1 MQHQKSAYATHKA
14 ATFTIFAPKINH
26 LLLWLYSPTSMICS
40 RSARLNP
47 TASSSRKAGTRPPS
61 IALFVRLPT
70 ILRTLVE
77 ALATIEIDEE
87 RSFFLIDLPCRADMV
102 ENMAIDKIIRYN
114 DSYGAVDFTKD
125 LTKDFTKD
133 FIKENEAELTERQKE
148 ILILLADDST
158 LTSQKISQ
166 KISQKKPVSSRTIKT
181 DLFDLQKKVS
191 LVVKVVVKTVTGNC
205 FSCQWNDSLVL
216 SNPFFP

>member
-1 MQHQKSAYATHKA
+1 MRHKISLAIHKA

-40 RSARLNP
+40 RSAKLNP
-47 TASSSRKAGTRPPS
+47 TASSSRKAGTRLPS
-61 IALFVRLPT
+61 IALSVRLPT

-77 ALATIEIDEE
+77 ALATIETDEE

-114 DSYGAVDFTKD
+114 DSYGAVDFNKD
-125 LTKDFTKD
+125 FTKDFTKD

-148 ILILLADDST
+148 ILLILAEDNT
-158 LTSQKISQ
+158 LSSPKISL
-166 KISQKKPVSSRTIKT
+166 KISLKKSVTSRTVKT
-181 DLFDLQKKVS
+181 DLSNLQKKGII
-191 LVVKVVVKTVTGNC
+191 LHKGGRKNGYWQLL
-205 FSCQWNDSLVL
+205 FL
-216 SNPFFP
+216 PME

>member
-1 MQHQKSAYATHKA
+1 MPHHYLCYLCTEIVR
-14 ATFTIFAPKINH
+14 FNEVKINH
-26 LLLWLYSPTSMICS
+26 LQLWPYSPTSMICS

-47 TASSSRKAGTRPPS
+47 TASSSRKAGARPPS
-61 IALFVRLPT
+61 TALSVRLPT

-77 ALATIEIDEE
+77 ALATIETDEE

-125 LTKDFTKD
+125 FTKD
-133 FIKENEAELTERQKE
+133 FIKENESELTERQKE
-148 ILILLADDST
+148 ILILLADDRT

-181 DLFDLQKKVS
+181 DLFDLQKKGIIS
-191 LVVKVVVKTVTGNC
+191 REGGRKNGYWQLL
-205 FSCQWNDSLVL
+205 FL
-216 SNPFFP
+216 PME

>member
-1 MQHQKSAYATHKA
+1 M
-14 ATFTIFAPKINH
+14 
-26 LLLWLYSPTSMICS
+26 
-40 RSARLNP
+40 
-47 TASSSRKAGTRPPS
+47 
-61 IALFVRLPT
+61 
-70 ILRTLVE
+70 E
-77 ALATIEIDEE
+77 ALATIETDEE

-125 LTKDFTKD
+125 FTKNFTKD

-181 DLFDLQKKVS
+181 DLFDLQKKGIIS
-191 LVVKVVVKTVTGNC
+191 REGGRKNGYWQLL
-205 FSCQWNDSLVL
+205 FL
-216 SNPFFP
+216 PME

>member
-1 MQHQKSAYATHKA
+1 
-14 ATFTIFAPKINH
+14 
-26 LLLWLYSPTSMICS
+26 MICS

-61 IALFVRLPT
+61 IALFVRLTT

-77 ALATIEIDEE
+77 ALATIETDEE

-125 LTKDFTKD
+125 FTKD

-166 KISQKKPVSSRTIKT
+166 KKPVSSRTIKT
-181 DLFDLQKKVS
+181 DLFDLQKKGIIS
-191 LVVKVVVKTVTGNC
+191 REGGRKNGYWQLL
-205 FSCQWNDSLVL
+205 FL
-216 SNPFFP
+216 PME

>member
-1 MQHQKSAYATHKA
+1 M
-14 ATFTIFAPKINH
+14 
-26 LLLWLYSPTSMICS
+26 
-40 RSARLNP
+40 
-47 TASSSRKAGTRPPS
+47 
-61 IALFVRLPT
+61 
-70 ILRTLVE
+70 E
-77 ALATIEIDEE
+77 ALATIETDEE

-125 LTKDFTKD
+125 FTKNFTKD

-181 DLFDLQKKVS
+181 DLFDLQKKGIIS
-191 LVVKVVVKTVTGNC
+191 REGGRKNGYWQLLFLPMEWFIGTLKPLLFLRKT
-205 FSCQWNDSLVL
+205 
-216 SNPFFP
+216 